1 VEVRVPTIFTMTY
14 KPEGSVNVSI
24 RIDANGVVKTNNE
37 GVQIDEAIAF
47 LKLVMANNNIA

>member
-1 VEVRVPTIFTMTY
+1 MTY
-14 KPEGSVNVSI
+14 KPEGGANVSI
-24 RIDANGVVKTNNE
+24 RVDANGVVKTNNE